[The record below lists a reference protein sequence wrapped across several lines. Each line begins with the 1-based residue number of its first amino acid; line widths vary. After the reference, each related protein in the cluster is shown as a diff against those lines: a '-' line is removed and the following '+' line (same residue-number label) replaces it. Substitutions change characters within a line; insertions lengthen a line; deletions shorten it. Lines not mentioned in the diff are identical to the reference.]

1 MKRLIQFTWAGK
13 RRTLGTAKLT
23 TRQIAK
29 TKELI
34 DLAIKTHGCEDP
46 VFTREMDD
54 LVRKCPESVVSK
66 IRQLGLLQS
75 TDSSVPTN
83 LRDFVDL
90 YIDHRKDVKPATKE
104 TYQQS
109 RTSILA
115 HFGNV
120 ELQSVTR
127 AAAQDFKIT
136 LERTPAQ
143 GKTTFMRPSTIKKR
157 IDFARQVFEFAK
169 DSRILSENPF
179 EKVRAK
185 KSEPAEHAEVTREMY
200 EAVYAVCPDQ
210 HWRTILT
217 LCRYGGMRCPSEVLS
232 LRWQD
237 ILWDQDRMVVTSPKT
252 EHHPGKHRRVVPLYP
267 EVRMELENSME
278 IAEEG
283 SVYAVHKRFR
293 KAAAKLVDGH
303 ENWKNSN
310 LRTTF
315 EKLVWR
321 AGLKPW
327 PLLFHSMRSSRA
339 TELLDH
345 FPVHVV
351 AAWQGDSV
359 NTLLRHYAK
368 VRGDHVLQAAG
379 LNADMIARAAAQ
391 RCKAVHDDAACELHT
406 SEGGKAIN
414 LAKTHK

>member
-1 MKRLIQFTWAGK
+1 MAKLIQFTWAGK
-13 RRTLGTAKLT
+13 RRTIGAAKLT
-23 TRQIAK
+23 TRQVAK

-34 DLAIKTHGCEDP
+34 DLAIKAYGCEDT
-46 VFTREMDD
+46 VLKQEIDD
-54 LVRKCPESVVSK
+54 LIAKCPDSMVNKLRE
-66 IRQLGLLQS
+66 LGLVAAPS
-75 TDSSVPTN
+75 ASIPTK
-83 LRDFVDL
+83 LKEFIDL
-90 YIDHRKDVKPATKE
+90 YVDHRKDVKPATKE
-104 TYQQS
+104 TYDQG
-109 RTSILA
+109 RTSLLA
-115 HFGNV
+115 HFGDV
-120 ELQSVTR
+120 ELKSVSR

-136 LERTPAQ
+136 LERTPAK

-157 IDFARQVFEFAK
+157 IDFARQVFEFAI
-169 DSRILSENPF
+169 DSRILAENPF

-185 KSEPAEHAEVTREMY
+185 KSEPADHTEVTREMY

-237 ILWDQDRMVVTSPKT
+237 VLWDQDRMIVTSPKT

-267 EVRMELENSME
+267 EVRSELENSME

-283 SVYAVHKRFR
+283 AVYAVHEKFR
-293 KAAAKLVDGH
+293 RAAAKLVDGH

-321 AGLKPW
+321 AGLQPW

-359 NTLLRHYAK
+359 DTLLRHYAK

-391 RCKAVHDDAACELHT
+391 RCSSVREDAACELH
-406 SEGGKAIN
+406 SFGAASAIN
-414 LAKTHK
+414 LGKTPK